1 MAQKIDFGGLLT
13 DLFQEKVPIEEKVQ
27 ERPKNKR
34 DGADFSKA
42 LGEIFQAAQNDSGV
56 DFSKT
61 SEKNTGS
68 TDINKA
74 VISSLQAC
82 NLYVFMRKIVMERFG
97 MGLDY
102 SISDRNGNPIKSW
115 FTIQEAI
122 EAAESQGYR
131 LSVTECKGYL
141 EHLIKKRYIETDDY
155 KYRRCVLW
163 DKDMEL
169 YLQHYL

>member
-1 MAQKIDFGGLLT
+1 MAQKIDFGGLLS
-13 DLFQEKVPIEEKVQ
+13 DLFQGDMPILVSKTCFSGEQVFSGLPPEEKAQ

-141 EHLIKKRYIETDDY
+141 DSVVK
-155 KYRRCVLW
+155 V
-163 DKDMEL
+163 
-169 YLQHYL
+169 YLTT

>member
-1 MAQKIDFGGLLT
+1 MAQKIDFGGLLS
-13 DLFQEKVPIEEKVQ
+13 DLFQCDMPIEEKAQ
-27 ERPKNKR
+27 ERPKNKK
-34 DGADFSKA
+34 DGADISKA
-42 LGEIFQAAQNDSGV
+42 LGEIFQAA
-56 DFSKT
+56 KT
-61 SEKNTGS
+61 TAVSDKQKPEENTGS

-82 NLYVFMRKIVMERFG
+82 SLYVFMRKIVMEHFG
-97 MGLDY
+97 MGYDY
-102 SISDRNGNPIKSW
+102 AFKDRNGNPIKSW
-115 FTIQEAI
+115 FTIREAI

-169 YLQHYL
+169 YLQHYLQ

>member
-1 MAQKIDFGGLLT
+1 MAQKIDFGGLLS
-13 DLFQEKVPIEEKVQ
+13 DLFQGDMPIEEKAQ

-42 LGEIFQAAQNDSGV
+42 LGEIFQATKNDTAV
-56 DFSKT
+56 EFEERIK
-61 SEKNTGS
+61 KS
-68 TDINKA
+68 TDKPN
-74 VISSLQAC
+74 ISSLQAC